1 MSVRLPFH
9 SSSPF
14 AARFRAAVKRTA
26 LCAAA
31 LCCGFGAA
39 AAAEAEAL
47 RIGTLPASDAVLLY
61 AAESEGCF
69 ARAGLEVKLVPFRSA
84 VELGA
89 AMRAGELDGHYGDLM
104 NVLLQY
110 AGGIPQA
117 VAVTATRA
125 HAGTRNFALLASP
138 KAAERVKR
146 FDDLRKGA
154 PVETAMSSATIIDYL
169 LTRMEETENLPAER
183 LRKTEIKQIPI
194 RLQLLLAGKMD
205 TALLPE
211 PLASVVEAKGG
222 RALWDDSKLAEP
234 LAVVAFRKSAV
245 TEAVV
250 AAFRSA
256 VSDAARRIES
266 DPVKF
271 RRLMVEK
278 RLLPAAGAERY
289 VMPKWSVFG
298 TKDGLAPLPSEAEIE
313 RVGAWMLGKG
323 MVKVLP
329 PARDVLFRF
338 EKPFKSPT

>member
-1 MSVRLPFH
+1 MSLQFRSH
-9 SSSPF
+9 SSEPLTR
-14 AARFRAAVKRTA
+14 RFQGALKRAA

-31 LCCGFGAA
+31 LCCGLGAA
-39 AAAEAEAL
+39 ASEAAAL

-69 ARAGLEVKLVPFRSA
+69 TRAGLEVTLVPFRSA

-104 NVLLQY
+104 TVLLQY

-138 KAAERVKR
+138 KAAERLQN

-169 LTRMEETENLPAER
+169 LTRMEETENLPADR
-183 LRKTEIKQIPI
+183 LKKIEIKQIPI

-222 RALWDDSKLAEP
+222 RTLWDDSNLAEP
-234 LAVVAFRKSAV
+234 LAVVAFKKTAV

-250 AAFRSA
+250 TALRGALSEAAH
-256 VSDAARRIES
+256 RIES

-278 RLLPAAGAERY
+278 RLLPPAGAERY

-298 TKDGLAPLPSEAEIE
+298 TKDGLAPLPTEAEVE

-323 MVKVLP
+323 MVKALP
-329 PARDVLFRF
+329 PARDVVF
-338 EKPFKSPT
+338 P

>member
-1 MSVRLPFH
+1 MSVRFPSH
-9 SSSPF
+9 SSSPL
-14 AARFRAAVKRTA
+14 AARFRSVLKRTA
-26 LCAAA
+26 FCAAA

-39 AAAEAEAL
+39 ASADAAAL

-69 ARAGLEVKLVPFRSA
+69 TRAGLEVKLVPFRSA

-138 KAAERVKR
+138 KAAARLQS

-154 PVETAMSSATIIDYL
+154 AVETAMSSATIIDYL

-183 LRKTEIKQIPI
+183 LKKTEIKQIPI

-234 LAVVAFRKSAV
+234 LAVVAFKKSAV

-250 AAFRSA
+250 AAFRGA
-256 VSDAARRIES
+256 LSDAARRIES
-266 DPVKF
+266 DPAKF

-278 RLLPAAGAERY
+278 RLLPPAGAERY

-298 TKDGLAPLPSEAEIE
+298 TKDGLAPLPSEAEVE

-323 MVKVLP
+323 MVKALP
-329 PARDVLFRF
+329 PARDVVF
-338 EKPFKSPT
+338 P